1 MVERKKHLFKSASH
15 SFFLTAK
22 ALEQLKFCEHYS
34 LKKKTKKEIKNKI
47 KNNPKLKK
55 PNESLS

>member
-34 LKKKTKKEIKNKI
+34 LKKKKIKEIKK
-47 KNNPKLKK
+47 
-55 PNESLS
+55 

>member
-34 LKKKTKKEIKNKI
+34 LKKKIKKNKI

-55 PNESLS
+55 PKESLS